1 MSIAEEPGAGDG
13 SSPPQGDV
21 TIYYA
26 KTHLSRLLREVAT
39 GAEYVISRGDT
50 PVARLVPYSTESPQR
65 VFGVLRERLIVPD
78 AFLDPLPA
86 AELEAWGSD

>member
-1 MSIAEEPGAGDG
+1 MSEAHEPEASGEL
-13 SSPPQGDV
+13 PPPAGDV

-50 PVARLVPYSTESPQR
+50 PVARLVPYHTEAPQR
-65 VFGVLRERLIVPD
+65 IFGVLRERLVVPD
-78 AFLDPLPA
+78 AFLEPLPA
-86 AELEAWGSD
+86 AELDAWGSD

>member
-1 MSIAEEPGAGDG
+1 MSHARGPESHDEL
-13 SSPPQGDV
+13 PPPEGDV

-50 PVARLVPYSTESPQR
+50 PVARLVPYRTEVPQR
-65 VFGVLRERLIVPD
+65 TFGVLRERLVVPD
-78 AFLDPLPA
+78 AFLEPLPS
-86 AELEAWGSD
+86 AELDAWGSD

>member
-1 MSIAEEPGAGDG
+1 MSDPEAPHEGDP
-13 SSPPQGDV
+13 SSLSPGDV

-50 PVARLVPYSTESPQR
+50 PVARLVPYSPETPQR
-65 VFGVLRERLIVPD
+65 VFGVLRDRLVVPD
-78 AFLDPLPA
+78 AFLEALPA
-86 AELEAWGSD
+86 AELDAWGSD

>member
-1 MSIAEEPGAGDG
+1 MSESETPHEGDA
-13 SSPPQGDV
+13 SSLPPEDV

-50 PVARLVPYSTESPQR
+50 PVARLVPYSTTAPQR
-65 VFGVLRERLIVPD
+65 VFGVLRERLVVPE
-78 AFLDPLPA
+78 AFLDPMPT
-86 AELEAWGSD
+86 AELDAWGGD